1 MTCREVVDFLT
12 EYLEGALPSE
22 QQRLFTTHLDACRD
36 CVTYV
41 KSYEEA
47 VRLGKTAL
55 SRTDEPATPDVP
67 EELVQGIL
75 AARRKSVR

>member
-12 EYLEGALPSE
+12 EYLEGALPTE
-22 QQRLFTTHLDACRD
+22 QHRLFTTHLEECRD
-36 CVTYV
+36 CVMYV

-55 SRTDEPATPDVP
+55 SRTDEPVSPDVP

-75 AARRKSVR
+75 TARRKSAR